1 MRKVIF
7 SLIGITA
14 AFTFILNSSHA
25 TDTQKAL
32 SEEKLYNMLTTILA
46 DDKNKGLHF
55 IVRTFIFIWGSLL

>member
-32 SEEKLYNMLTTILA
+32 SEEK
-46 DDKNKGLHF
+46 
-55 IVRTFIFIWGSLL
+55 IVQYSHGHTGG

>member
-32 SEEKLYNMLTTILA
+32 SEEK
-46 DDKNKGLHF
+46 
-55 IVRTFIFIWGSLL
+55 IVQYAHYYTGG